1 LQVQLRNRRLQGYLF
16 ALLAAMCYGS
26 ASTLGKFALGSASPL
41 TITSFGSITAGL
53 ILFPYRFTAKIE
65 RRSFPTFALVILC
78 GSVFGPL
85 LFYTGL
91 RLISAVTTALLSN
104 GELLFTS
111 IIAIIVFKESL
122 NRRQYAASLLVVFG
136 IVAISTNFSFS
147 ARLLGNLYGAL
158 CVLGATLCWGIENN
172 LARLLSQ
179 RVNTVAMA
187 RWRNFVGGLI
197 VLAIMFLSGQAV
209 TVVSAAI
216 PYIILTGIIPIGF
229 TSLLLYQALSRIGA
243 VRTLLIFSTCS
254 LFGTLYAY
262 VFLSEP
268 ITSVQL
274 LGGAILFAGIVII
287 GRNERT
293 SP

>member
-1 LQVQLRNRRLQGYLF
+1 
-16 ALLAAMCYGS
+16 MCYGS
-26 ASTLGKFALGSASPL
+26 ASTIGKFALVYASPL

-53 ILFPYRFTAKIE
+53 ILFPYKLTAKIE
-65 RRSFPTFALVILC
+65 RRSLPTFALVILC

-122 NRRQYAASLLVVFG
+122 NRRQYAASLLVLFG

-147 ARLLGNLYGAL
+147 AELLGNLSGAL
-158 CVLGATLCWGIENN
+158 CVLGATLCWGVENN

-179 RVNTVAMA
+179 RVNTVVMA

-197 VLAIMFLSGQAV
+197 VLVIMLLSGQAI
-209 TVVSAAI
+209 TVVFAAI

-243 VRTLLIFSTCS
+243 VRTLLIFSTSS

-274 LGGAILFAGIVII
+274 LGGAILFAGVVII
-287 GRNERT
+287 GRNERS